1 VEIPEITPLLK
12 ADEANVQ
19 TMQRFFANASSELP
33 KLLNEASAIYSACSQ
48 AFGQGL
54 AQASLNVAPEETA
67 IQRIQAALLRG
78 LLLSQ
83 IGVLFGLEVADFLRM
98 RVTAPLVNV
107 RLQCESYAL
116 MKLMRQNPAIARE
129 WQEIQTDEEGKR
141 FFGKHQKRLK
151 KTLESYDLASA
162 YDRTSGVALHSRFIG
177 LARGFRNSQT
187 EDAYRKTQKFMFLAQ
202 EFDRERPHYF
212 LSEVLFTL
220 QVQERIFVNMRDV
233 APEIADAVLLDTRIP
248 QFRAGM
254 ARFIEDLKIKL
265 SGFLARGRQT
275 KP

>member
-1 VEIPEITPLLK
+1 
-12 ADEANVQ
+12 
-19 TMQRFFANASSELP
+19 
-33 KLLNEASAIYSACSQ
+33 
-48 AFGQGL
+48 
-54 AQASLNVAPEETA
+54 
-67 IQRIQAALLRG
+67 
-78 LLLSQ
+78 
-83 IGVLFGLEVADFLRM
+83 
-98 RVTAPLVNV
+98 
-107 RLQCESYAL
+107 